1 MPWDYFVSSPVT
13 FAGSDYSY
21 EMVFLLWLDSTV
33 EPEVWVYDCN
43 GESRYK
49 DLNDYLNAYINDD
62 VSACERSP
70 RVE

>member
-1 MPWDYFVSSPVT
+1 
-13 FAGSDYSY
+13 
-21 EMVFLLWLDSTV
+21 MVILLWLDSTV

-62 VSACERSP
+62 VSACERSW